1 VSVLALILA
10 LQAPLAPAYVKVTAS
25 YLPPAA
31 GVEPAIAVKFAPL
44 DANIRVNEDPAPR
57 LKLDAAQEILVEKPK
72 ARGTAGDRPTAR
84 RSPAPA
90 PGQTRY
96 LDPILPVTFPVMVG
110 ARAARG
116 EHTVNATVTY
126 FYCSKS
132 EGWCRKGTAD
142 VGVPIRI
149 P

>member
-1 VSVLALILA
+1 MLLALVLA
-10 LQAPLAPAYVKVTAS
+10 LQAPLAPAYVRVTAS

-31 GVEPAIAVKFAPL
+31 GVEAVIAVQFSPVGP
-44 DANIRVNEDPAPR
+44 NIRVNEDPAPR
-57 LKLDAAQEILVEKPK
+57 LKLEAGQQVLEQKPV
-72 ARGTAGDRPTAR
+72 PR

-90 PGQTRY
+90 AGQARY
-96 LDPILPVTFPVMVG
+96 LDPILPVTFPVKVD

-116 EHTVNATVTY
+116 DHTVKATVTY

-132 EGWCRKGTAD
+132 EGWCRKGSAD
-142 VGVPIRI
+142 VDVPVRV